1 MNRCGNGWLAPS
13 ATVRT
18 PSAEGPTMPS
28 SRRLTEKFLR
38 SLKPKSKAYEV
49 TDEVLRGMSIRAWP
63 SGRMTWSLRYY
74 PGGKE
79 RRMSLG
85 EYPILSLAGA
95 RDRTLTIKRQ
105 VSAGEDP
112 RRKNMKIT
120 LSEAVERWAV
130 DQKARNRRSWPEI
143 VRILRLHILPE
154 LGDVVLDDITRAD
167 VRRLLEQ
174 LRDRKGLTAQVNR
187 VQAAM
192 SGIFTWAL
200 DAGEVEMHPMTRM
213 RPLVQERS
221 RDVVLSLGHL
231 ARIWQAADEVPSLAG
246 PAVKLLLLTAAR
258 REEVGQ
264 MRWSEANLEQ
274 AIWHLPAARHKGKR
288 GLIIPL
294 STTAM
299 DILKEIPRGVRGDHV
314 FSSDGGTKGFAGW
327 KRLAGSL
334 RKSAGLD
341 VDWIIHDIRRGV
353 ATALGEQLHASEE
366 LVGQI
371 LGHSKLS
378 RIGITAAYDKAER
391 LDARGEMLEAWAR
404 LLVETAGGTVE
415 CNVVPIRAR

>member
-1 MNRCGNGWLAPS
+1 M
-13 ATVRT
+13 
-18 PSAEGPTMPS
+18 PTR
-28 SRRLTEKFLR
+28 RRLTEKFLR

-49 TDEVLRGMSIRAWP
+49 ADEVLRGMSIRAWP

-85 EYPILSLAGA
+85 EYPILGLADA

-154 LGDVVLDDITRAD
+154 LGDVAVDDITRAD
-167 VRRLLEQ
+167 VRRILEQ

-264 MRWSEANLEQ
+264 MRWSEANLEH

-334 RKSAGLD
+334 RKGAGLD

-353 ATALGEQLHASEE
+353 ATALGEHLHASEE

-378 RIGITAAYDKAER
+378 RIGITATYDKAER
-391 LDARGEMLEAWAR
+391 MDARGEMLEAWAR